1 VRHVIQLVLAALA
14 LAGAVLTGLQSRS
27 VVYVAPV
34 ADGQPSTTS
43 VAFDPPLM
51 LLTWGLVTA
60 AGVLAVLGVAGLVRA
75 RRARDAAVLKTPASD
90 PPALEP
96 T

>member
-14 LAGAVLTGLQSRS
+14 LAGGVASGLQSRGL
-27 VVYVAPV
+27 VYVAPV
-34 ADGQPSTTS
+34 ADGQPSTMS
-43 VAFDPPLM
+43 VAYDPPLM
-51 LLTWGLVTA
+51 LLTWVLVTL

-75 RRARDAAVLKTPASD
+75 RRARGAAVLKTPASD

>member
-14 LAGAVLTGLQSRS
+14 MAGGVLTGLQVRS
-27 VVYVAPV
+27 VVLVAPV

-43 VAFDPPLM
+43 VAYDPPLM
-51 LLTWGLVTA
+51 MLTWGLVTA
-60 AGVLAVLGVAGLVRA
+60 AGVLAVLGVAGLARA
-75 RRARDAAVLKTPASD
+75 RRARDAATLKTPASVL
-90 PPALEP
+90 PAQEP

>member
-1 VRHVIQLVLAALA
+1 MRHVIQLVLAALV
-14 LAGAVLTGLQSRS
+14 LAGGVIIGLQVRS
-27 VVYVAPV
+27 VVFVAPV

-43 VAFDPPLM
+43 VGYDPPLM
-51 LLTWGLVTA
+51 MLTWVLVTA

-75 RRARDAAVLKTPASD
+75 RRARGATLRTPASV
-90 PPALEP
+90 PQAQEP